1 MYLFFQLLKGDFSNY
16 LTYSRGEK
24 KGPAFK
30 HIDGGGQGEKR
41 RGCGSGVG
49 PSRVQRGPHCV
60 RCQGATVP
68 GTAGVMR
75 GLEALADTWWGRL
88 RSSGGGGGVGVGQ

>member
-1 MYLFFQLLKGDFSNY
+1 M
-16 LTYSRGEK
+16 
-24 KGPAFK
+24 
-30 HIDGGGQGEKR
+30 
-41 RGCGSGVG
+41 
-49 PSRVQRGPHCV
+49 

-88 RSSGGGGGVGVGQ
+88 RSSGGGGGVGVGDDGAKQHAGGVHALSGSPAVGLSLHGFFP